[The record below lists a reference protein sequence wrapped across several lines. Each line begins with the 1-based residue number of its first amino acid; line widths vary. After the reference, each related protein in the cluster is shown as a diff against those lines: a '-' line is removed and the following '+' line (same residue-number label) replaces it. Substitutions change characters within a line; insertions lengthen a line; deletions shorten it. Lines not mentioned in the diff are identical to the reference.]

1 MAVLHIVHRAF
12 ATVLFDLFVDAVR
25 HIGFLQQGVSNVLF
39 IGQDIVDDGGRP
51 ALYTLCG
58 GNTVLVQLPLD
69 LSQGAA
75 VQIPVVNAA
84 DDLRFLR
91 YDLRLS
97 VRPLPVSQHLLVLEG
112 DLSRLRALLLSPRD
126 ILAERLGFR
135 LGEAAEQGDEK
146 FAGFREGV
154 DVFLLEV
161 HPNAVCFQEPHRIQ
175 TIHRV
180 SGKAGEGLGDD
191 EVDVSP
197 LAGGDHLVELR
208 PFFQAGAGDA
218 LIGIDPCHLPVRA
231 VLNLLGVVGLLRL
244 IAVELLFAVRRDAAV
259 GRYAH
264 FSVMVSVQFFRFSGC
279 GDHPHPPL

>member
-12 ATVLFDLFVDAVR
+12 TTVLFDLFVDAVR

-58 GNTVLVQLPLD
+58 GNTVLLQLPLD

-75 VQIPVVNAA
+75 VQIPMVNAA

-97 VRPLPVSQHLLVLEG
+97 VRPLPVSQHLFVLEG
-112 DLSRLRALLLSPRD
+112 DLSRLRLFALLLAPDD
-126 ILAERLGFR
+126 ILADGFALRLGK
-135 LGEAAEQGDEK
+135 AAEQGDEK

-175 TIHRV
+175 AIHRV

-208 PFFQAGAGDA
+208 PVFQAGA
-218 LIGIDPCHLPVRA
+218 
-231 VLNLLGVVGLLRL
+231 
-244 IAVELLFAVRRDAAV
+244 
-259 GRYAH
+259 
-264 FSVMVSVQFFRFSGC
+264 
-279 GDHPHPPL
+279 

>member
-97 VRPLPVSQHLLVLEG
+97 VRPLPVSQHLFVLEG
-112 DLSRLRALLLSPRD
+112 DLSCLRALLLSPCD

-208 PFFQAGAGDA
+208 PFFQAGA
-218 LIGIDPCHLPVRA
+218 
-231 VLNLLGVVGLLRL
+231 
-244 IAVELLFAVRRDAAV
+244 
-259 GRYAH
+259 
-264 FSVMVSVQFFRFSGC
+264 
-279 GDHPHPPL
+279 